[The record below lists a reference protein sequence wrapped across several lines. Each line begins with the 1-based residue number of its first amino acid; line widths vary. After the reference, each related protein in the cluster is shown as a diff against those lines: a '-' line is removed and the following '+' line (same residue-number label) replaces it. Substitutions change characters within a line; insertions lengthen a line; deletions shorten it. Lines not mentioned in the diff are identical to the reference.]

1 MAFAVV
7 ARYLVLLW
15 YQTAGKILPLLVFSS
30 GLTFYWLTI
39 TPGVAGHDAGEF
51 QFVPPI
57 LGIAHHT
64 GYPLYTLL
72 GYTWSLWPIDS
83 VAYRMNLFSAVL
95 GAGAITVTYF
105 LARDIS
111 KSVLIGLLGAS
122 VLAVTPLF
130 WRWSTVAG
138 VRSGSVLA
146 AVSVLYLAIVWSEKA
161 SRESDEKKGHHWLL
175 VTALALGM
183 ALAHHRTAVCLVPG
197 LIFYLLLHRK
207 LVLARPRQM
216 LMVGLAATLPLLS
229 YLYLPIR
236 SRSGAPFDQFHPDT
250 WERFWDLVLAVP
262 LSQSFFTIPP
272 DQMVGRTRLLG
283 EMLTREFGW
292 PAMLLALIGT
302 IAVCARRPKV
312 ALMGAPFLV
321 LVGLQTI
328 AWNTSDKL
336 LNEVYFLP
344 AYPVLAVLVASGIN
358 SGAILIAWLAAR
370 VRLSIENSIKRIA
383 HVVLVGLMVI
393 LLVNNGLVEL
403 HQRQGRENM
412 PLDRFRTDLIGGK
425 AAVRLVL
432 GSLPNIEPDG
442 LIICYW
448 EQATPFWYY
457 QLVEKINPSV
467 EIAYGLPT
475 VDEYLTR
482 FPDRPIYL
490 ATVSPEAIGKRLTMT
505 GPLVRVLTQPTYSLP
520 TDVKQTNFRLEGG
533 LELIGVTYYDS
544 YGHRSTFVP
553 HRQDVVAVQ
562 LWWRAAQQM
571 DADYAVSVR
580 LLDGSGK
587 VAAQQDNQHPVLGMY
602 PTKHWVAGEVVGDY
616 YELPRSMLPP
626 GEYRLDV
633 VVYQRLASGFK
644 NQRLLDIANYPTDDT
659 IILTTGI
666 TGAQENPAILLRK

>member
-1 MAFAVV
+1 
-7 ARYLVLLW
+7 
-15 YQTAGKILPLLVFSS
+15 
-30 GLTFYWLTI
+30 
-39 TPGVAGHDAGEF
+39 
-51 QFVPPI
+51 
-57 LGIAHHT
+57 
-64 GYPLYTLL
+64 
-72 GYTWSLWPIDS
+72 
-83 VAYRMNLFSAVL
+83 
-95 GAGAITVTYF
+95 
-105 LARDIS
+105 
-111 KSVLIGLLGAS
+111 
-122 VLAVTPLF
+122 
-130 WRWSTVAG
+130 
-138 VRSGSVLA
+138 
-146 AVSVLYLAIVWSEKA
+146 
-161 SRESDEKKGHHWLL
+161 
-175 VTALALGM
+175 
-183 ALAHHRTAVCLVPG
+183 
-197 LIFYLLLHRK
+197 
-207 LVLARPRQM
+207 
-216 LMVGLAATLPLLS
+216 
-229 YLYLPIR
+229 LYLPIR

-292 PAMLLALIGT
+292 PAMLLALIGI